1 MENQKH
7 RSTLQWFNAA
17 VTIDRIGRLLEVG
30 IAPEAIAIQMSV
42 NNEGGGAFNEEDVLA
57 YGKLYK
63 ETKKK
68 ALLTLRQTEA
78 LIEFMATEN
87 DY

>member
-7 RSTLQWFNAA
+7 LSTLQWFNAA

-42 NNEGGGAFNEEDVLA
+42 NNEKGAKFYINDVEA

>member
-1 MENQKH
+1 MENQKQ
-7 RSTLQWFNAA
+7 RSMLQWYNGA
-17 VTIDRIGRLLEVG
+17 VTIDRIGRLLGVG

-42 NNEGGGAFNEEDVLA
+42 NNEGGEAFNEEDVLA

>member
-1 MENQKH
+1 MENQKQ
-7 RSTLQWFNAA
+7 RSMLQWYNGA
-17 VTIDRIGRLLEVG
+17 VTIDRIGRLLGVG

-42 NNEGGGAFNEEDVLA
+42 NNEGGEAFNEEDVLA

-78 LIEFMATEN
+78 LIEFMVTEN
-87 DY
+87 NY